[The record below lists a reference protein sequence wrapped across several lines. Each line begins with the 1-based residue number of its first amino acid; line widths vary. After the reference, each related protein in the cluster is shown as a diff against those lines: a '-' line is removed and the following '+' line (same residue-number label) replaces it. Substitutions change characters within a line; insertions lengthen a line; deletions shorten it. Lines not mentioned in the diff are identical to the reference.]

1 MIPGPAIVRTA
12 GTGPEVIHSD
22 ASQLQAALRN
32 GDTTAREALES
43 CLERTFRLNQ
53 DINAIIHM
61 EPARARKEADECDR
75 LQRAGH
81 SKGPLHGIP
90 VTVKECFDWEGR
102 RTHWG
107 DPDRKGNFA
116 RASSTVVD
124 RLEGAGAIVFG
135 KTNIPAYLGD
145 WETWNPLCG
154 ETRNPHDCR
163 RGVGGS
169 SGGSAAAVASG
180 MSYAD
185 IGSDL
190 GGSIRLP
197 AHYCGVFGLK
207 PSWGLIPMRGHS
219 PLCERREP
227 DIGVAGPI
235 TRSARDA
242 AAFLKVLI
250 GPASPGSAWRIRL
263 RNRRPKRLRSMRIGV
278 LLDHELCPVDSS
290 YLDRMERFADALAL
304 TGAEVSRNARPA
316 IDLARH
322 TEIMNLLV
330 RAETSTRPS
339 LDPART
345 PSGGIRGDNGSKS
358 PEPFSGGAD
367 LSHREWLE
375 LQEERLSFAGEWD
388 RFFADHDL
396 LICPSG
402 ARTAPLF
409 EMAGGASER
418 TVEINGTRRP
428 VVEQHLWFG
437 LASLPGIPAMSMPMG
452 DADGEMPAGVQ
463 LIAAKYSDL
472 MLCSSADRIHRRTAS
487 AVRGR
492 SEAW

>member
-1 MIPGPAIVRTA
+1 MISGPAIARTA
-12 GTGPEVIHSD
+12 GTGPGAIYAD

-32 GDTTAREALES
+32 GETTAREALES
-43 CLERTFRLNQ
+43 CLERVVLLNG
-53 DINAIIHM
+53 DINAIICK
-61 EPARARKEADECDR
+61 EPARARKAADECDR
-75 LQRAGH
+75 LRRAGH
-81 SKGPLHGIP
+81 SRGPLHGVP
-90 VTVKECFDWEGR
+90 VTVKECFDWEGTP
-102 RTHWG
+102 THWG
-107 DPDRKGNFA
+107 DPDRKGHFA
-116 RASSTVVD
+116 ETSSAVVD
-124 RLEGAGAIVFG
+124 RLEGAGAVVFG

-154 ETRNPHDCR
+154 GTRNPHDCR

-185 IGSDL
+185 VGSDL

-197 AHYCGVFGLK
+197 AHCCGVFGLK
-207 PSWGLIPMRGHS
+207 PSWGLVPMRGHS
-219 PLCERREP
+219 PLGERREP

-242 AAFLKVLI
+242 ATFLKVLI
-250 GPASPGSAWRIRL
+250 GPASAGSAWRIRL
-263 RNRRPKRLRSMRIGV
+263 RNHRPKRLQGMKIGV
-278 LLDHELCPVDSS
+278 LLDHELCPVDSR
-290 YLDRMERFADALAL
+290 YLARMERLADALAL
-304 TGAEVSRNARPA
+304 TGAEVIRDARPA

-339 LDPART
+339 LGPEWM
-345 PSGGIRGDNGSKS
+345 PSGDGHGGNGGKC
-358 PEPFSGGAD
+358 PEPGAGGTD

-375 LQEERLSFAGEWD
+375 LQEERLSCMREWD
-388 RFFADHDL
+388 RFFTDHDL

-409 EMAGGASER
+409 EKAGGASGR
-418 TVEINGTRRP
+418 TVEVNGTRRP
-428 VVEQHLWFG
+428 VVEQHFWFG

-452 DADGEMPAGVQ
+452 IADGGMPAGVQ
-463 LIAAKYSDL
+463 LIAAKHSDL
-472 MLCSSADRIHRRTAS
+472 MLCKSAGQIHRRTAP
-487 AVRGR
+487 A
-492 SEAW
+492 E